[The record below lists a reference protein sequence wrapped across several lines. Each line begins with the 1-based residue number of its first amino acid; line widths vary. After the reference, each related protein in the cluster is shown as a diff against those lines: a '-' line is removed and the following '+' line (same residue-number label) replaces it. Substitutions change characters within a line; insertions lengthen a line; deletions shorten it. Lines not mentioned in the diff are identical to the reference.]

1 MRERPQ
7 AAALFRGEFH
17 GGAVYNK
24 ARPGHITFPIFCIKL
39 RASTHARITLKKRPS
54 SKAWLREHHAD
65 AYVNQARKE
74 GYRSR
79 AAYKLLEIDRRDRLL
94 RPGLTVVDLGAAP
107 GGWSQVAAQR
117 VGKHGRVLALDRLDM
132 PPLPGVEFVQGDIL
146 DEHYLE
152 IVKEML
158 GERLADIVISDMA
171 PNISGMDAVDQ
182 PRAIYLAELAL
193 DLAKQVLR
201 PGGDFLIKVFQGAGT
216 EAYIKDLR
224 SHFTKVAV
232 RKPQSSR
239 ARSREVY
246 LLARG
251 FRPSDPTV
259 G

>member
-1 MRERPQ
+1 M
-7 AAALFRGEFH
+7 
-17 GGAVYNK
+17 
-24 ARPGHITFPIFCIKL
+24 
-39 RASTHARITLKKRPS
+39 SLKRRPS

-65 AYVNQARKE
+65 TYVNQARKE

-79 AAYKLLEIDRRDRLL
+79 AAYKLLEIDQRDRLF

-107 GGWSQVAAQR
+107 GGWSQVAAR
-117 VGKHGRVLALDRLDM
+117 CVGKQGRVLALDRLAM
-132 PPLPGVEFVQGDIL
+132 PELPGVEFVQGDIL
-146 DEHYLE
+146 DDQYLG

-171 PNISGMDAVDQ
+171 PNFSGMDAVDQ

-193 DLAKQVLR
+193 DLAGKVLR
-201 PGGDFLIKVFQGAGT
+201 PDGDFLIKIFQGAGT
-216 EAYIKDLR
+216 EAYMKELR
-224 SHFTKVAV
+224 LHFKKVAV

-251 FRPSDPTV
+251 FLPADPTV